1 MKVEDL
7 EKASESTN
15 HENGRLRAQVERLNT
30 EVKEYRKR
38 LSLTATGVGR
48 SPPTASPV
56 PYNYPASNNDFQFAF
71 PKFGDLPSSIF
82 GSNGSLVKTS
92 SPVSL
97 DHGST
102 TSIPSLGRASSSQSP
117 PTTSPTSIGGNYGSM
132 PHGLPNA
139 YRSPGSGLHGN
150 GIDDLNGLF
159 SPSVLES
166 AKRNAAGDYG
176 FTNVIPRAPTVPK
189 KSSSADSYNA
199 LANLPNFNSTS
210 ADSPSASSMSH
221 GGLESSCGT
230 TPEPS
235 ADSPEYRKQSEVTL
249 NTINEDFATASDQGK
264 ETLCREWA
272 KECDKSINP
281 VSRTMYDSN
290 TPSAPSA
297 AMKAPGLENGIDWLA
312 QQNGGQFDPVLFGD
326 YRDPQDNIMN
336 SNLGEF
342 FGDAFFAQDFGTPF
356 NTGELLSEPQQSQQ
370 SMSPPA
376 PPMTDLMKECEA
388 AQNANDDPATVV
400 KEEKPKQFI
409 PCDKLWSVFLCPCDC
424 YPSHLADLTRIVGI
438 ACKTRRKSTTAK
450 STWTISAASL
460 RPKRNAQAMA
470 R

>member
-38 LSLTATGVGR
+38 LSLTAPGVGR

-56 PYNYPASNNDFQFAF
+56 PYNYYAGNNDFQFAF
-71 PKFGDLPSSIF
+71 PKFGDLPNSIF

-97 DHGST
+97 DHGSN
-102 TSIPSLGRASSSQSP
+102 TSIPSVHRASSSRS
-117 PTTSPTSIGGNYGSM
+117 PTTKSPTSVNGNYGSM
-132 PHGLPNA
+132 PNGISNA
-139 YRSPGSGLHGN
+139 YRSPSSGLNGN
-150 GIDDLNGLF
+150 GIDELNGLF
-159 SPSVLES
+159 SPSILES
-166 AKRNAAGDYG
+166 AKRDAAGDYG
-176 FTNVIPRAPTVPK
+176 FANTVPRAPTVPRK
-189 KSSSADSYNA
+189 TSSTDSYNP

-235 ADSPEYRKQSEVTL
+235 ADSPEHRKQSEGAL
-249 NTINEDFATASDQGK
+249 NTINEELATAPDQGK
-264 ETLCREWA
+264 ETFCREWA
-272 KECDKSINP
+272 KACDKSTNP
-281 VSRTMYDSN
+281 VLRTMYDSN
-290 TPSAPSA
+290 APSAPSS
-297 AMKAPGLENGIDWLA
+297 AMKSPEFNYGIDWLA

-356 NTGELLSEPQQSQQ
+356 NTGELLSEPQQPQQ
-370 SMSPPA
+370 SISPSD
-376 PPMTDLMKECEA
+376 PPKPDVLKECEA
-388 AQNANDDPATVV
+388 AQNANDDPAAVV
-400 KEEKPKQFI
+400 QEEKPKQYI
-409 PCDKLWSVFLCPCDC
+409 PCDKLWLVLCTAATHLRVF
-424 YPSHLADLTRIVGI
+424 ANLTSYQG
-438 ACKTRRKSTTAK
+438 STAK
-450 STWTISAASL
+450 LRESPYRRNRHGRSLHAA
-460 RPKRNAQAMA
+460 QG
-470 R
+470 